1 MFFRRKKSGNRVYLQ
16 VVENRWEDGRAK
28 QRVIAT
34 LGRLD
39 QLEQRG
45 QLEGLLRSGAK
56 FCQSVL
62 LLAAHGRGETTAMR
76 TRPIGP
82 AMIFERLW
90 QETGCQQ
97 VIGRLLEGRKFEF
110 PVERAVFLTVLHRLF
125 TSGSDRAA
133 EKWKET
139 IDVGG
144 MEELQLHHLYRAMA
158 WLGEALGEDQQFAA
172 TPFAPRCTKDRIEEG
187 LFAFRRDLFTSLDLV
202 FFDTTSIYFEGD
214 GGQALGQYGHSKD
227 HRPDLKQM
235 VVGAVLDGEGRPV
248 CCELWPGN
256 TTDVTTLIP
265 IVDRLRSRFSIGRIC
280 IVADRGMIS
289 AKTIAELES
298 PQRRWQYILG
308 ARMRK
313 QQEVSREVLS
323 RGGRYQTVHPSRTK
337 CKDPSP
343 LRVKE
348 VVVEGRRYVVCL
360 NEEEARKDAHDR
372 EAIVASLRKQLK
384 QGDKSLV
391 GNRGYRKY
399 LKQSKAKFEV
409 DEAKLKQEA
418 RYDGKWVLR
427 TNTDLPAADV
437 ALKYKQLWMVEHV
450 FRSTKSILETRP
462 IWHKCDET
470 IRGHVFCSF
479 LALVLRKELDDRL
492 AEHGHKLEWEDV
504 MGDLGRLQYAEVEQ
518 DGKRFWLRSEAQG
531 TCGRVFAAAGV
542 ALPPTVQQIEA
553 P

>member
-1 MFFRRKKSGNRVYLQ
+1 M
-16 VVENRWEDGRAK
+16 
-28 QRVIAT
+28 IAT

-39 QLEQRG
+39 QLQQSG

-56 FCQSVL
+56 FCESVV
-62 LLAAHGRGETTAMR
+62 LLAAHRRGETTAMH

-82 AMIFERLW
+82 TMVFERLW
-90 QETGCQQ
+90 RETGCQK
-97 VIGRLLEGRKFEF
+97 VICRLLEDRKFEF

-125 TSGSDRAA
+125 ISGSDRAA

-139 IDVGG
+139 VDIDGVD
-144 MEELQLHHLYRAMA
+144 ELQLHHLYRAMA
-158 WLGEALGEDQQFAA
+158 WLGEALGEEQQFAA
-172 TPFAPRCTKDRIEEG
+172 TPFAPRCTKDLIEEG
-187 LFAFRRDLFTSLDLV
+187 LFAFRRDLFTNLDLV
-202 FFDTTSIYFEGD
+202 FFDTTSIYFEGE
-214 GGQALGQYGHSKD
+214 GGQTLGEYGHSKD

-235 VVGAVLDGEGRPV
+235 VIAAVLDGEGRPV

-256 TTDVTTLIP
+256 TTDVTTLVP
-265 IVDRLRSRFSIGRIC
+265 IVDRLRNRFSIGQIC

-289 AKTIAELES
+289 AKTIDELES
-298 PQRRWQYILG
+298 PQRHWQYILG

-313 QQEVSREVLS
+313 QKEVSDEVLS
-323 RGGRYQTVHPSRTK
+323 RSGRYRVVHPPRGK
-337 CKDPSP
+337 RKDPSP
-343 LRVKE
+343 LKVKE

-372 EAIVASLRKQLK
+372 EAIVAALREQLK
-384 QGDKSLV
+384 RGDKSLV

-399 LKQSKAKFEV
+399 LKQGKAKFQI
-409 DEAKLKQEA
+409 DEAKIKQES
-418 RYDGKWVLR
+418 RYDGKWVLH
-427 TNTDLPAADV
+427 TNTDLPGADV

-479 LALVLRKELDDRL
+479 LALVLRKELEDRL
-492 AEHGHKLEWEDV
+492 EAAGHKFEWADITH
-504 MGDLGRLQYAEVEQ
+504 DLMNLQYAQVEQ
-518 DGKRFWLRSEAQG
+518 DGKHFLLRSEAPG
-531 TCGRVFAAAGV
+531 CCGRVFAATGV
-542 ALPPTVQQIEA
+542 ALPPTVQQVRA

>member
-1 MFFRRKKSGNRVYLQ
+1 MFFRRKKSGKRVYLQ
-16 VVENRWEDGRAK
+16 VVENRWEGGRSK

-39 QLEQRG
+39 QLQQTG
-45 QLEGLLRSGAK
+45 QLEGMLRSGAK

-62 LLAAHGRGETTAMR
+62 LLAAHQRGETTAMR

-110 PVERAVFLTVLHRLF
+110 PVERAIFLTVLHRLF

-158 WLGEALGEDQQFAA
+158 WLGEALGEDQQDGA
-172 TPFAPRCTKDRIEEG
+172 TPFAPRCTKDRIEEE

-214 GGQALGQYGHSKD
+214 GGETLGQYGHSKD

-235 VVGAVLDGEGRPV
+235 VIAAVLDGEGRPV

-256 TTDVTTLIP
+256 TTDVTTLMP

-289 AKTIAELES
+289 AKTIEELES

-308 ARMRK
+308 VRMRK

-323 RGGRYQTVHPSRTK
+323 RGGRYQTVHPPRTK

-343 LRVKE
+343 LKVKE

-360 NEEEARKDAHDR
+360 NEEEARKDAYDR
-372 EAIVASLRKQLK
+372 EAIVASLREQLK

-409 DEAKLKQEA
+409 DEAKIQQEA

-427 TNTDLPAADV
+427 TNTDLPTAEV
-437 ALKYKQLWMVEHV
+437 ALKYKQLWMVERV
-450 FRSTKSILETRP
+450 FRSSKSILETRP

-479 LALVLRKELDDRL
+479 LALVVRKELDDRL
-492 AEHGHKLEWEDV
+492 AEHGHKLEWADITR
-504 MGDLGRLQYAEVEQ
+504 DLMSLQYAEVEQ
-518 DGKRFWLRSEAQG
+518 DGKRFLLRSEAQD
-531 TCGRVFAAAGV
+531 TCGRVFAAVGV